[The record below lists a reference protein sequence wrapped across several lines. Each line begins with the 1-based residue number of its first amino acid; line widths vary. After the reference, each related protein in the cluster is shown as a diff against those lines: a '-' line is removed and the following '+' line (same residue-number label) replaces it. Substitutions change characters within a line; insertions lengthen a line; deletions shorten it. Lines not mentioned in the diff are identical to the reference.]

1 MAKATERLTIL
12 KTSKLYIG
20 GKFVRTESGRSLQ
33 VVDGD
38 GKHRSNVCW
47 ASRKD
52 LREAVRA
59 ARAAQSGWASDSAYL
74 RSQILY
80 RMAEMLED
88 RRSSFEEEL
97 AHHSTQKQA
106 ETEVQTSIDRLVAYA
121 GWCDKLTAVFGS
133 VNPVSSP
140 HFNFTVPE
148 PTGVV
153 GIVCPETPALLA
165 MVSLLASA
173 LVPGNAVVLLA
184 SDKHPL
190 AGAAMA
196 EVLATSDVPGGVVN
210 ILTGKQDELLEVM
223 AGHLD
228 VNAIVAATS
237 DPNRRGILQTQGAAN
252 VKRVT
257 FTDLEGDA
265 WFVDDAAD
273 PYQILQTVE
282 MKTTWHPVG
291 V

>member
-1 MAKATERLTIL
+1 MAKATERLTVL

-59 ARAAQSGWASDSAYL
+59 ARAAQPGWAGLSAYL

-80 RMAEMLED
+80 RVAEMLED
-88 RRSSFEEEL
+88 RCSSFAEEL
-97 AHHSTQKQA
+97 AIFIGQKQA
-106 ETEVQTSIDRLVAYA
+106 QAEVQASIDRLVAYA
-121 GWCDKLTAVFGS
+121 GWCDKMTAVFGS
-133 VNPVSSP
+133 VNPVGSP

-148 PTGVV
+148 PSGVV
-153 GIVCPETPALLA
+153 SILCPETPSLLA
-165 MVSLLASA
+165 MVSLMAAA
-173 LVPGNAVVLLA
+173 LVPGNTVILLT
-184 SDKHPL
+184 SESQPL
-190 AGAAMA
+190 AAAAMA
-196 EVLATSDVPGGVVN
+196 EVLATSDVPSGVVN
-210 ILTGKQDELLEVM
+210 VLTGKQEELLKVL

-228 VNAIVAATS
+228 VNAIVAATP
-237 DPNRRGILQTQGAAN
+237 DVNHRRVLQTQGAAN

-257 FTDLEGDA
+257 FVDLEPKA
-265 WFVDDAAD
+265 WFDEQAAD

-291 V
+291 I